1 MGGVEGR
8 EDQGLSIP
16 LPVLHLPSHPRVEL
30 FFRGDVLEDGYLGE
44 GGGLAGWVAV
54 LSRVLPSTEG
64 EAAVVVGESVVVA
77 EVLLDGGM
85 PVDLAPLPELVVVEK
100 VV

>member
-1 MGGVEGR
+1 MGGVDGR

-30 FFRGDVLEDGYLGE
+30 FFRGDVSEDGYLGDR
-44 GGGLAGWVAV
+44 GGLAGWVLV
-54 LSRVLPSTEG
+54 PFRVLPSTEG
-64 EAAVVVGESVVVA
+64 EAAVVVGDGVVVA
-77 EVLLDGGM
+77 EVLLEGSG